1 MNREK
6 TIIKVSNV
14 TIIGNIVL
22 SILKFIAGIFGH
34 SKAMI
39 SDAIHSLSDVISTII
54 VIIGVK
60 IASKKSDEEHQYG
73 HEKFE
78 CIAALLLSYMLF
90 TVSIMIGY
98 GGIKDILNHT
108 YTNNIPNLLS
118 LIIAI
123 ISILGKEAMYWYT
136 IRYAKKLKSD
146 ALKADAWHHRSD
158 ALSSIG
164 ALIGIVGSMCGI
176 KVLDSIASIVIALF
190 IIKVAIDIF
199 IDATNKVIDKAC
211 DKKTEEKIKKIV
223 ESHKEVI
230 KIDVLKT
237 RLFGPKIYVD
247 CEISLNSRMSLKKSH
262 AIAESIHDEL
272 EEKIKDIK
280 HCMIHVNPAKKN
292 NEV

>member
-6 TIIKVSNV
+6 TIIKVSNM
-14 TIIGNIVL
+14 TIIGNILL
-22 SILKFIAGIFGH
+22 SIFKFIAGIFGH

-54 VIIGVK
+54 VIVGVK

-98 GGIKDILNHT
+98 AGIKDIINHN
-108 YTNNIPNLLS
+108 YANNIPNIFS

-123 ISILGKEAMYWYT
+123 ISILGKETMYWYT
-136 IRYAKKLKSD
+136 IRYAKKLKSE

-164 ALIGIVGSMCGI
+164 ALIGIIGSMYGV
-176 KVLDSIASIVIALF
+176 KVLDSVASIIIALF
-190 IIKVAIDIF
+190 IIKVSIDIF
-199 IDATNKVIDKAC
+199 IDAVNKVIDKAC
-211 DKKTEEKIKKIV
+211 DKKTEKEIRKII
-223 ESHKEVI
+223 ENHKEVI

-262 AIAESIHDEL
+262 AIAEEIHDDL
-272 EEKIKDIK
+272 EDTIKDIK
-280 HCMIHVNPAKKN
+280 HCMIHVNPAQRN
-292 NEV
+292 N

>member
-6 TIIKVSNV
+6 IIIKVSNV
-14 TIIGNIVL
+14 TIIGNILL

-54 VIIGVK
+54 VIVGVK
-60 IASKKSDEEHQYG
+60 IASKKSDEEHPYG

-90 TVSIMIGY
+90 TVSIIIGY
-98 GGIKDILNHT
+98 SGIKEISSGSYIHA
-108 YTNNIPNLLS
+108 IPNLLS
-118 LIIAI
+118 LIMAFV
-123 ISILGKEAMYWYT
+123 SILGKEAMYWYT
-136 IRYAKKLKSD
+136 IKHARKLKSD

-164 ALIGIVGSMCGI
+164 ALIGIIGSMCGI
-176 KVLDSIASIVIALF
+176 KILDSIASIIIALF

-199 IDATNKVIDKAC
+199 IDAVNKVIDKAC
-211 DKKTEEKIKKIV
+211 DKKMELEIRKII
-223 ESHKEVI
+223 ENHKEVI
-230 KIDVLKT
+230 KIDVLKS
-237 RLFGPKIYVD
+237 RLFGSKIYVD

-280 HCMIHVNPAKKN
+280 HCMIHVNPAEKN
-292 NEV
+292 N